1 MAQMP
6 IEVLIAGDIPADDL
20 DRAIST
26 ANTIQYEV
34 KYTLLTDGV
43 FVDFAA
49 HSYTHARAK
58 ELLSRIG
65 ELRSRALGYHPYLI
79 GFVDAELDGEDC
91 DNIFGSDEA
100 TKGLSVFTIAK
111 VPEVILPR
119 NKLSA
124 YFLYYLAKSAFSFLA
139 PDFKNHDD
147 TRRCPF
153 DRKLYKPDI
162 VESMRARAVCDNC
175 RRWLLSRVSPAQFQ
189 SIEKMFSACGDL
201 LIDGPNRPAIDP
213 RPRVFIGSSVEGLP
227 IARALQRILEDE
239 MRTEVW
245 DQGTVFGLGDS
256 TLEALER
263 AVLSYDFGVF
273 VFTPD
278 DELVVRGYKKTVAR
292 DNVVF
297 ELGLFVGK
305 HTRRRAFAL
314 CPAGASLALPSDL
327 AGITTARYAATEA
340 DLVRALAP
348 ACESLRRA
356 VRTVL
361 SPTTAA

>member
-1 MAQMP
+1 MA
-6 IEVLIAGDIPADDL
+6 IGKSCED
-20 DRAIST
+20 ST
-26 ANTIQYEV
+26 Q
-34 KYTLLTDGV
+34 
-43 FVDFAA
+43 
-49 HSYTHARAK
+49 
-58 ELLSRIG
+58 
-65 ELRSRALGYHPYLI
+65 
-79 GFVDAELDGEDC
+79 
-91 DNIFGSDEA
+91 
-100 TKGLSVFTIAK
+100 GLSVFTIAN

-119 NKLSA
+119 NKLSS

-201 LIDGPNRPAIDP
+201 LIDGPDWPAILLW
-213 RPRVFIGSSVEGLP
+213 RLWNAQYCHTISACLFS
-227 IARALQRILEDE
+227 
-239 MRTEVW
+239 
-245 DQGTVFGLGDS
+245 
-256 TLEALER
+256 
-263 AVLSYDFGVF
+263 
-273 VFTPD
+273 PD
-278 DELVVRGYKKTVAR
+278 DELVVRVAR
-292 DNVVF
+292 ANVVF

-327 AGITTARYAATEA
+327 AGITTARYSATEA

-361 SPTTAA
+361 LSSVGSNR